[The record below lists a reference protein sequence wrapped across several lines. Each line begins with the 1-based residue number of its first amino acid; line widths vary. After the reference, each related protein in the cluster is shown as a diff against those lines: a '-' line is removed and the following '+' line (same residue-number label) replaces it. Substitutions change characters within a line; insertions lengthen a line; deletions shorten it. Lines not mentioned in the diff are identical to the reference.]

1 MNASEMQMDM
11 QTVNI
16 VVGHKQE
23 NADCKLVHKVAK
35 DDWCE
40 RRRNADEGM
49 YELMLPDDVI
59 VLNCLFCCSELMRL
73 YGNCVGERFH
83 DNNTPFKYYRDVE
96 FGENALRLGRLRDLF
111 FDLYCKFTR
120 ADKRDEFCKSCM
132 NSCSCLEMKDGSKHC
147 FSQVIKTGANSGLKW
162 LHSE

>member
-1 MNASEMQMDM
+1 MD
-11 QTVNI
+11 NISI
-16 VVGHKQE
+16 VVERRPE
-23 NADCKLVHKVAK
+23 NANCEVVPKIANSGATEPNCKT
-35 DDWCE
+35 
-40 RRRNADEGM
+40 NEGM
-49 YELMLPDDVI
+49 LSDDI
-59 VLNCLFCCSELMRL
+59 VVRNYLSCCSELMRL